1 VTDFDTPS
9 RMVLPQINGLHI
21 ALVHKHLI
29 LPMTDVSSSIWVLDN
44 VNQ

>member
-1 VTDFDTPS
+1 
-9 RMVLPQINGLHI
+9 MVLPQINGLHI